1 MKLYNVA
8 ILASILTLSSLPT
21 LAKEVLPE
29 GWLKAGSVPAD
40 YKMGVDVNIN
50 FDGGKSAF
58 IEADN
63 TDSSGFGTLM
73 QNASVED
80 YLGKR
85 VQLTIYIKALDVT
98 GWTGAWFRID
108 GEQVKPLAFDNMS
121 NRAITDTTEWTK
133 YTMVLDIPNNATNMA
148 YGVLLNGNGKVW
160 FDNLSFEIVDNN
172 TPVTDFYASKNQKKT
187 KNLSFEND

>member
-1 MKLYNVA
+1 MNFYHVA

-21 LAKEVLPE
+21 IAKDVLPE
-29 GWLKAGSVPAD
+29 GWFKAGSAPSD
-40 YKMGVDVNIN
+40 YKMGVDVDITI
-50 FDGGKSAF
+50 DGGKSAY

-63 TDSSGFGTLM
+63 AESNGFGTLM
-73 QNASVED
+73 QNSSVES

-85 VQLTIYIKALDVT
+85 VQLTVHIKTLDVT

-108 GEQVKPLAFDNMS
+108 GEQIKPLAFDNMN
-121 NRAITDTTEWTK
+121 NRAITETTEWSK

-148 YGVLLNGNGKVW
+148 YGLLLNGNGKVW
-160 FDNLSFEIVDNN
+160 FDNLSFEIVDKN
-172 TPVTDFYASKNQKKT
+172 TPVTDLYASKNQNKT